1 MIEWFRTNKK
11 LKELL
16 KQKTE
21 EADNIRNE
29 WFRQRKLITELQR
42 ELELARK
49 MWDVSDKTKR
59 Y

>member
-1 MIEWFRTNKK
+1 MIKWFRTNKR

-21 EADNIRNE
+21 EADNIRKE
-29 WFRQRKLITELQR
+29 WFRQRKLISELQR
-42 ELELARK
+42 ELQLARR

>member
-1 MIEWFRTNKK
+1 MIKWFRTNKK

-16 KQKTE
+16 KKKTE
-21 EADNIRNE
+21 EDDNIRKE
-29 WFRQRKLITELQR
+29 WFRQRKLITELER

>member
-1 MIEWFRTNKK
+1 MIKWFRTNRK

-16 KQKTE
+16 KKKTE
-21 EADNIRNE
+21 EAGNIRNE

-42 ELELARK
+42 ELEVARK

>member
-1 MIEWFRTNKK
+1 MIKWFRTNKK

-21 EADNIRNE
+21 EADNIRKE
-29 WFRQRKLITELQR
+29 WFKQRKLSTELQR
-42 ELELARK
+42 ELQLARR
-49 MWDVSDKTKR
+49 MWDETDKTKR

>member
-1 MIEWFRTNKK
+1 MIKWFRTNKK

-16 KQKTE
+16 KTKTE

>member
-1 MIEWFRTNKK
+1 MIKWFRTNKK

-16 KQKTE
+16 KKKTE

-29 WFRQRKLITELQR
+29 WFKQRKLITELQR

>member
-1 MIEWFRTNKK
+1 MIKWFRTNKR

-49 MWDVSDKTKR
+49 MWDTSDKTKR

>member
-1 MIEWFRTNKK
+1 MIKWFRTNKK

-16 KQKTE
+16 KTKTE

-42 ELELARK
+42 ELEVARK

>member
-1 MIEWFRTNKK
+1 MIKWFRTNRK

-16 KQKTE
+16 KKKTE
-21 EADNIRNE
+21 EADNIRKE

>member
-1 MIEWFRTNKK
+1 MSWFKLNRT
-11 LKELL
+11 LRELL
-16 KQKTE
+16 KKKTE

-29 WFRQRKLITELQR
+29 WFKQRKLITELQR
-42 ELELARK
+42 ELEVARK

>member
-1 MIEWFRTNKK
+1 MIKWFRTNKR

-29 WFRQRKLITELQR
+29 WFKQRKLITELQR

>member
-1 MIEWFRTNKK
+1 MGWFKLNRTLRK
-11 LKELL
+11 LL

-29 WFRQRKLITELQR
+29 WFKQRKLITELQR

>member
-1 MIEWFRTNKK
+1 MGWFRTNKT
-11 LKELL
+11 LRELL

-42 ELELARK
+42 ELELARR
-49 MWDVSDKTKR
+49 MWDETDKTKR

>member
-1 MIEWFRTNKK
+1 MGWFKLNKT
-11 LKELL
+11 LRKEL
-16 KQKTE
+16 KRKTE
-21 EADNIRNE
+21 EADNIRKE
-29 WFRQRKLITELQR
+29 WFKQRKQISDLVR

>member
-1 MIEWFRTNKK
+1 MIKWFRTNKR

-29 WFRQRKLITELQR
+29 WFRQRKEISELKRELQ
-42 ELELARK
+42 LARR
-49 MWDVSDKTKR
+49 MWDETDKTKR

>member
-1 MIEWFRTNKK
+1 MIKWFRTNRK

-16 KQKTE
+16 KKKTE

>member
-1 MIEWFRTNKK
+1 MIKWFRTNKK

-16 KQKTE
+16 KQKTK
-21 EADNIRNE
+21 EADNIRKE

>member
-1 MIEWFRTNKK
+1 MIKWFRTNKR

-42 ELELARK
+42 ELEVARK

>member
-1 MIEWFRTNKK
+1 MSWFKLNRT
-11 LKELL
+11 LRELL
-16 KQKTE
+16 KKKTE

-29 WFRQRKLITELQR
+29 WFKQRKLITELQR

>member
-1 MIEWFRTNKK
+1 MGWFKLNRTLRK
-11 LKELL
+11 LL

-29 WFRQRKLITELQR
+29 WFKQRKLITDLQR

>member
-1 MIEWFRTNKK
+1 MIKWFRTNKK

>member
-1 MIEWFRTNKK
+1 MIKWFRTNKK

-16 KQKTE
+16 KKKTE
-21 EADNIRNE
+21 EADNIRKE
-29 WFRQRKLITELQR
+29 WFRQRKLITELER

>member
-1 MIEWFRTNKK
+1 MIKWFRTNKK

-21 EADNIRNE
+21 EADNIRKE
-29 WFRQRKLITELQR
+29 WFKQRKLITELQR
-42 ELELARK
+42 ELQLARR
-49 MWDVSDKTKR
+49 MWDETDKTKR